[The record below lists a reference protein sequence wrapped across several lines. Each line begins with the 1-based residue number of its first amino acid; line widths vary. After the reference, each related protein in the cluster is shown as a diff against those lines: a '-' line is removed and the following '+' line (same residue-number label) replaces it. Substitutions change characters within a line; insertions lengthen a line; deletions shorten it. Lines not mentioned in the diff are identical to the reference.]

1 MTPTRHN
8 TNLINAFMSG
18 IAPVMDEDG
27 DVYAW
32 RGRFAN
38 MNWSEFQYHENYN
51 ALMSVVEKIE
61 SMCFDFNIYF
71 DAIKVNPFYRN
82 EVRIS
87 EGRNSTRECRILT
100 NGETKLEAIYNA
112 VILFI
117 EWHNKPSNK

>member
-1 MTPTRHN
+1 MKASRHN
-8 TNLINAFMSG
+8 TNLIVEFMGSFSP
-18 IAPVMDEDG
+18 IKNEDG
-27 DVYAW
+27 DIYAW
-32 RGRFAN
+32 RGAFSTIS
-38 MNWSEFQYHENYN
+38 WTDFKYHEHYN
-51 ALMSVVEKIE
+51 ALMPVVEKIE

-100 NGETKLEAIYNA
+100 NGETKLEAIYHA

-117 EWHNKPSNK
+117 EWHNNPINK